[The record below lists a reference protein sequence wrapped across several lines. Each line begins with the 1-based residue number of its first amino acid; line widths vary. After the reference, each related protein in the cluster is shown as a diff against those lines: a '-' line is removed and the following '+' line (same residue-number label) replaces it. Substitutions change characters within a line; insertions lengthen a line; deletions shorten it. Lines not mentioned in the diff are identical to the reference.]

1 MAIIAV
7 YCAWVLSA
15 QLAEMASVLPF
26 RVGLRSEKEGGRE
39 GGTETDKKYT
49 TVLFSLDMMCLYH
62 PVSHRTYKVVQPDQ
76 KLWLSFLDNEEM

>member
-39 GGTETDKKYT
+39 GGRDR
-49 TVLFSLDMMCLYH
+49 D
-62 PVSHRTYKVVQPDQ
+62 RQ
-76 KLWLSFLDNEEM
+76 KIYYSALLT